1 MLCMF
6 YTSHNSDGFVV
17 EVSIRHKG
25 PIRQMKRGFLVSEA
39 DRSSEK
45 SNDGKT
51 TKKMTFKKHF

>member
-1 MLCMF
+1 MFMLCMF

-51 TKKMTFKKHF
+51 TKKNDI